1 MMKSGGEIE
10 HGDEKALILHY
21 MKCHRDL
28 LNENK
33 SFTIAEAYN
42 VIFLEQPPM
51 NKLDVAE
58 DFWIAKAGAT
68 INIKRTF
75 LPTIK

>member
-1 MMKSGGEIE
+1 MRKHWYCTI
-10 HGDEKALILHY
+10 
-21 MKCHRDL
+21 MKCHTGI

-33 SFTIAEAYN
+33 SFTIAEAYD
-42 VIFLEQPPM
+42 VIFLEPPPM

-58 DFWIAKAGAT
+58 DFWMAKAGST

-75 LPTIK
+75 LPSIK